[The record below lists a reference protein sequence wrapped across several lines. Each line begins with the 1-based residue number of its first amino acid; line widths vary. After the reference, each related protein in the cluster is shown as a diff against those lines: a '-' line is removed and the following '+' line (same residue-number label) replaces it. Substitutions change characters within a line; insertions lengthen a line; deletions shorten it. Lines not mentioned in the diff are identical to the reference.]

1 MNIKD
6 YKDKKSKGLAEIV
19 EAGGGYACTVKK
31 YNVDDGSEVAPE
43 TISVDVKLLN
53 KEKAA
58 EIDGISS
65 ACCNRGYKRFREK
78 EELILYIF

>member
-31 YNVDDGSEVAPE
+31 YHVDDGSEVAPE

-58 EIDGISS
+58 LQSQVEDCDAAIEDIS
-65 ACCNRGYKRFREK
+65 ALEK
-78 EELILYIF
+78 KKS